1 MEERLNKWLSRM
13 GVCSRREADRLI
25 QEGKVLID
33 GKVAQMGQ
41 RVEDGQKVICDGK
54 PVGDTDGGR
63 GEVKP
68 PRPVLLA
75 VNKPRGIVCTTSDKD
90 RAENIVE
97 MLSYPERIY
106 PIGRLD
112 KESEGLILMTNQ
124 GDLVNKIMRSTN
136 AHEKEYIVTVDKVLT
151 DEFIKQMSEGV
162 WLEELERK
170 TLPCKV
176 RKQGERRF
184 SIILTQGLNR
194 QIRRM
199 CRALDY
205 HVMNLKRVRIMNL
218 QLGTL
223 KRGEYRELTEK
234 ELGDLM
240 RMVEGST
247 NLPAR
252 EAAKLGKIVD
262 PAKRERK
269 PGSSGHQGKPG
280 GRKPSDKNNEGKP
293 FEKKTGTGKIW
304 RNVRQDGEIK
314 PEKKAPASP
323 ESWKPGAPERKEH
336 KIWTTRSR
344 G

>member
-1 MEERLNKWLSRM
+1 M
-13 GVCSRREADRLI
+13 
-25 QEGKVLID
+25 
-33 GKVAQMGQ
+33 
-41 RVEDGQKVICDGK
+41 
-54 PVGDTDGGR
+54 
-63 GEVKP
+63 
-68 PRPVLLA
+68 
-75 VNKPRGIVCTTSDKD
+75 
-90 RAENIVE
+90 
-97 MLSYPERIY
+97 
-106 PIGRLD
+106 GRLD
-112 KESEGLILMTNQ
+112 KDSEGLLLMTNQ
-124 GDLVNKIMRSTN
+124 GDIVNKILRGGN
-136 AHEKEYIVTVDKVLT
+136 AHEKEYAVAVNHPVTE
-151 DEFIKQMSEGV
+151 EFLKQMCEGV
-162 WLEELERK
+162 RIEDLDVTTKPCRAWK
-170 TLPCKV
+170 TGSHTFHIV
-176 RKQGERRF
+176 
-184 SIILTQGLNR
+184 LTQGLNR

-269 PGSSGHQGKPG
+269 PGSSGYQGKPG
-280 GRKPSDKNNEGKP
+280 GRKPSDKNNERKP
-293 FEKKTGTGKIW
+293 FEKKTGTGKVW
-304 RNVRQDGEIK
+304 KNVRQDGEIK